1 MQLWIHICSL
11 NTLLVFSDMTCIAGI
26 HMFKVPTFIPLVGNS
41 LCVSQSLSFHLKTQT
56 TLKSQK
62 ILIFFFQISL
72 KIIFLNFQNKKKI
85 KQNIRISR
93 FSSSDIAERLHNVI
107 ETQWQKTLEILTT
120 NDASKDLNKL
130 CSNRIVNDLE
140 KCEKNKCSGS

>member
-1 MQLWIHICSL
+1 
-11 NTLLVFSDMTCIAGI
+11 MTCIAGI

-41 LCVSQSLSFHLKTQT
+41 LCVSQSLSFR
-56 TLKSQK
+56 QK
-62 ILIFFFQISL
+62 ILIFFSNFTENYFL
-72 KIIFLNFQNKKKI
+72 KFSKQKKI